1 MLKWLDSTAAAKQAD
16 DAVVEIEQLV
26 PQSEL
31 SGWTEKRSK
40 QMQKLERT
48 INKHRRQYSSAGYNI
63 YQKAKFANR
72 VKWSLRDKGYPND
85 FIDSLV
91 RLLII

>member
-16 DAVVEIEQLV
+16 DAVAEVEQLV

-31 SGWTEKRSK
+31 AGWTDKRSK

-48 INKHRRQYSSAGYNI
+48 INKHRRQYASSGYNI